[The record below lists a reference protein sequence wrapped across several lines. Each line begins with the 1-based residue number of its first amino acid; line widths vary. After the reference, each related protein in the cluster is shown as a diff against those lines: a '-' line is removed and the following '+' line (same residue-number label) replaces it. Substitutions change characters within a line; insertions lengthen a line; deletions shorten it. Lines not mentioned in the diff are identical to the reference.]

1 MFNNRNPFS
10 EISEKDP
17 SRASGWVQAAHWAF
31 GYVQVRQGK
40 YQGMSAPAARR
51 RPGPRLG
58 PPPLPLNKVL
68 GSQRGYGLLA
78 GTAASLSLPELEGL
92 GSNILIISTF
102 KLDLIKKGHTPS

>member
-1 MFNNRNPFS
+1 MGASSPLGLWVRAGAPRQV
-10 EISEKDP
+10 P
-17 SRASGWVQAAHWAF
+17 GHVGASGP
-31 GYVQVRQGK
+31 
-40 YQGMSAPAARR
+40 AP
-51 RPGPRLG
+51 PR

>member
-1 MFNNRNPFS
+1 VFNNRNPFS

-51 RPGPRLG
+51 RPQYPNHFNFQVGP
-58 PPPLPLNKVL
+58 NKE
-68 GSQRGYGLLA
+68 R
-78 GTAASLSLPELEGL
+78 THTKLE
-92 GSNILIISTF
+92 
-102 KLDLIKKGHTPS
+102 